1 MTHQHPNRWHRVPA
15 LLLALV
21 LAPALTGCL
30 ETFGLKGALTNR
42 VMMSAAQDECTTNSR
57 WVGID
62 IGAKVDQRDCDAIL
76 RALKLQAAMEA
87 LAASAAA
94 RAAAQGQRGN

>member
-1 MTHQHPNRWHRVPA
+1 MTRTTTRWPLLALA
-15 LLLALV
+15 LLLAPL
-21 LAPALTGCL
+21 LTGCL

-42 VMMSAAQDECTTNSR
+42 VMTSVAKDECTTNSR

-76 RALKLQAAMEA
+76 RALKFQAAMEA
-87 LAASAAA
+87 LSASAAA
-94 RAAAQGQRGN
+94 RSAAQDKRGN